1 MGFMPKRRDVAK
13 VLKKHNFNSVRFN
26 GDHEIFRNDEGIT
39 FPLPKDKTIPKGT
52 LKRISQITGIDM
64 FKELGAGNKGKKKPQ

>member
-39 FPLPKDKTIPKGT
+39 IPKGT

-64 FKELGAGNKGKKKPQ
+64 FKELGAGNKGKKKG